1 MHSLGLQKD
10 FFRKKLGF
18 VSMTDLIRN
27 ILVFYRAFL
36 GKLRFLTYYNPLEN
50 ADLIQAHSLS

>member
-1 MHSLGLQKD
+1 MQKD